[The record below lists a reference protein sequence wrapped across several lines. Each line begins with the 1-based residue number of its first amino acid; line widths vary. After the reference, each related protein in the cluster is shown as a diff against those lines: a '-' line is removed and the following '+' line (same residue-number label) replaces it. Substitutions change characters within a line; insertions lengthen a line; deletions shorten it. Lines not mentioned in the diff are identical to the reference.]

1 MIMENFDYDRF
12 NAYMS
17 VALASF
23 VSIAI
28 ATMLVIHLLTSVVGV
43 TAFLMEAIMVA
54 GSVYMAYIAYS
65 EFMAL
70 KK

>member
-1 MIMENFDYDRF
+1 MEKFDYDRF

-17 VALASF
+17 VALASLI
-23 VSIAI
+23 SIAI
-28 ATMLVIHLLTSVVGV
+28 ATMLIIHLFTSVVGA
-43 TAFLMEAIMVA
+43 TSFLMELVMMA

-70 KK
+70 NK